1 MQIFGSTR
9 LTQVSAVSS
18 LLSDVVCVAVVV
30 VVVVVVVCGSV
41 CAACVVFV
49 VTFKCVVV
57 FVFFLADSTTPGIP
71 YGCCGG
77 DMN

>member
-30 VVVVVVVCGSV
+30 VVVCGSV

-49 VTFKCVVV
+49 VSFKCVVV